1 MITLIIV
8 TDKQNA
14 AIFAVIASLLHE
26 FGHIFAMKLLD
37 YNLKRIKIGFVNSDI
52 ILSVHK
58 NSDMIKILLSGSF
71 VNFCIALI
79 SKLLFFYTKKDLFE
93 IIFLQNFFIG
103 MLNLFPIEML
113 DGGIILSLI
122 LNDKIGNFEKS
133 KKISN
138 IISVVFLIPIAIVGF
153 LVLLSSKYNFSLI
166 LLSCYLFSY
175 ILFKEDIF

>member
-1 MITLIIV
+1 M
-8 TDKQNA
+8 K
-14 AIFAVIASLLHE
+14 
-26 FGHIFAMKLLD
+26 GHK
-37 YNLKRIKIGFVNSDI
+37 
-52 ILSVHK
+52 
-58 NSDMIKILLSGSF
+58 F
-71 VNFCIALI
+71 VNF
-79 SKLLFFYTKKDLFE
+79 LLPLY
-93 IIFLQNFFIG
+93 FFIG

>member
-8 TDKQNA
+8 TDKQNV
-14 AIFAVIASLLHE
+14 AIFAVLSSVLHE

-37 YNLKRIKIGFVNSDI
+37 YKLKRIKIGFVNSDI

-79 SKLLFFYTKKDLFE
+79 SKLLFFNTQRGLFE

-103 MLNLFPIEML
+103 MLNLLPIEML

-133 KKISN
+133 KKISD
-138 IISVVFLIPIAIVGF
+138 IISVVFLVPISIVGF
-153 LVLLSSKYNFSLI
+153 LVLISSKYNFSLV

>member
-26 FGHIFAMKLLD
+26 FGHILQMKLLN
-37 YNLKRIKIGFVNSDI
+37 YKLKRIKIGFVNSDI

-79 SKLLFFYTKKDLFE
+79 SKLLFLYTKRGLFE
-93 IIFLQNFFIG
+93 IIFWQNLFIG
-103 MLNLFPIEML
+103 ILNLLPIGML
-113 DGGIILSLI
+113 DGGMILSII
-122 LNDKIGNFEKS
+122 LNDKISDLERA

-153 LVLLSSKYNFSLI
+153 LILLSSKYNFSLV

>member
-37 YNLKRIKIGFVNSDI
+37 YKLKRIKIGFVNSDI

>member
-37 YNLKRIKIGFVNSDI
+37 YKLNRIKIGFVNSDI

>member
-26 FGHIFAMKLLD
+26 FGHILQMKLLN
-37 YNLKRIKIGFVNSDI
+37 YKLKRIKIGFVNSDI

-153 LVLLSSKYNFSLI
+153 LILLSSKYNFSLV

>member
-1 MITLIIV
+1 
-8 TDKQNA
+8 
-14 AIFAVIASLLHE
+14 
-26 FGHIFAMKLLD
+26 
-37 YNLKRIKIGFVNSDI
+37 
-52 ILSVHK
+52 
-58 NSDMIKILLSGSF
+58 
-71 VNFCIALI
+71 
-79 SKLLFFYTKKDLFE
+79 
-93 IIFLQNFFIG
+93 
-103 MLNLFPIEML
+103 ML

>member
-8 TDKQNA
+8 TDKQNV

-26 FGHIFAMKLLD
+26 FGHILQMKLLN
-37 YNLKRIKIGFVNSDI
+37 YKLKRIKIGFVNSDI

>member
-37 YNLKRIKIGFVNSDI
+37 YKLKRIKIGFVNSDI

-153 LVLLSSKYNFSLI
+153 LVLLSSKYNFTLI
-166 LLSCYLFSY
+166 
-175 ILFKEDIF
+175 

>member
-8 TDKQNA
+8 TDRQNV
-14 AIFAVIASLLHE
+14 AIFAVLSSVLHE

-37 YNLKRIKIGFVNSDI
+37 YKLKRIKIGFVNSDI

-79 SKLLFFYTKKDLFE
+79 SKLLFFNTQRGLFE

-103 MLNLFPIEML
+103 MLNLLPIEML

-133 KKISN
+133 KKISD
-138 IISVVFLIPIAIVGF
+138 IISVVFLVPISIVGF
-153 LVLLSSKYNFSLI
+153 LVLISSKYNFSLV